1 MCLKWIAAIRTEDH
15 GASAGLPRRGVGTS
29 EDADHFADRGA
40 VILYVFEHLVA
51 EDQVE
56 GPGWKREGFPCGVD
70 NMRGVLSGFGGS
82 LEVIFLKM
90 GKFSAKMGEYA
101 CIKPLF
107 CPSVGILRQGIAI
120 LRIADSW
127 LRMV

>member
-1 MCLKWIAAIRTEDH
+1 MIFSLPINAMCLKRISAIRAEDH

-56 GPGWKREGFPCGVD
+56 GPGWKRKGYPCGIEDVK
-70 NMRGVLSGFGGS
+70 GVLSGFGS
-82 LEVIFLKM
+82 ALKVIFQTNHRTLEKGDM
-90 GKFSAKMGEYA
+90 FHVHSHAA
-101 CIKPLF
+101 TVFQDAPF
-107 CPSVGILRQGIAI
+107 
-120 LRIADSW
+120 
-127 LRMV
+127 